1 MIHNRKLNNCIKSI
15 NVRALKVTYK
25 DYPSA
30 FPQLLQKDNYV
41 TIHQRNLLALATEI
55 FKAEYDL
62 SPEIMREI
70 FELK

>member
-15 NVRALKVTYK
+15 HERALKVTYK
-25 DYPSA
+25 DYPST
-30 FPQLLQKDNYV
+30 FPQLLQKDNYA

-55 FKAEYDL
+55 FKAKYDL
-62 SPEIMREI
+62 LPEIIREI

>member
-1 MIHNRKLNNCIKSI
+1 MIHNRKLKNCIKSI
-15 NVRALKVTYK
+15 HERALTVTYRY
-25 DYPSA
+25 YPST
-30 FPQLLQKDNYV
+30 FSQLLQKDNYV

-55 FKAEYDL
+55 FKAKYDL